1 MRQGNQ
7 LGGALGRLDCGDA
20 CHAQHVTLP
29 GLAGANHRQCL
40 GPHDDAAPR
49 PRDPPRDLL
58 TRHVDH
64 ARLTGGVE
72 VGKMCPLSSHR
83 ARPPLSI
90 RSPTRPELSPRQDN
104 HSTLTAT
111 PPAVRRRFRST
122 MVAWIGASLAL
133 MPVAGAQNTA
143 QDLPVFGRSQAVPNP
158 PPPALQNLPQ
168 GLPDLGDPSAALL
181 SGVQERKLG
190 ESVMREVRGSGGY
203 LNDPEVVGYLNE
215 LGNRLVN
222 AVPGAPV
229 DFEFFAMAGALAAA
243 VLVSRSHSSSS
254 GDMTQAA
261 IASASGLAIQSQISF
276 TRQNEEE
283 ADRIGFQRM
292 VAAGFDPTSMATFM
306 ERLQR
311 STRFVEGNAPNYLRD
326 HPVTTQRIADAQAR
340 AQGLPFRQVPDS
352 LDFQMVRALLRSYEG
367 TPREAVAFFRDAI
380 AERKYNNEVA
390 AHYGLVAALLR
401 AQDLKTAQAELT
413 ALEKTAPPHP
423 MIEGIAGQVLMQSG
437 QLKAAITRYQAALVR
452 YPRKMQLVYDYPEAL
467 MKDNQASKAAT
478 FLTEQLQRFPSDGPL
493 HQLAARAYAA
503 LGKQLLQHQHQAEF
517 YAWQG
522 NLKAAVMQLELAIK
536 AGDGDFYQLSAAESR
551 LRAVRQ
557 ELVDQ
562 EKDSGS
568 NRCAG

>member
-1 MRQGNQ
+1 
-7 LGGALGRLDCGDA
+7 
-20 CHAQHVTLP
+20 VT
-29 GLAGANHRQCL
+29 
-40 GPHDDAAPR
+40 
-49 PRDPPRDLL
+49 
-58 TRHVDH
+58 
-64 ARLTGGVE
+64 E
-72 VGKMCPLSSHR
+72 
-83 ARPPLSI
+83 
-90 RSPTRPELSPRQDN
+90 
-104 HSTLTAT
+104 T
-111 PPAVRRRFRST
+111 PSAVRRCFRST
-122 MVAWIGASLAL
+122 LAAWIGASLAL
-133 MPVAGAQNTA
+133 TPVAVAQSPA
-143 QDLPVFGRSQAVPNP
+143 QDLPVFGRSQANP
-158 PPPALQNLPQ
+158 PQRGDPAPALEKPAQSLPE
-168 GLPDLGDPSAALL
+168 LGDPSAALL
-181 SGVQERKLG
+181 SGAQERKLG
-190 ESVMREVRGSGGY
+190 ESVMRQIRGSGGY
-203 LNDPEVVGYLNE
+203 LNDPEVNGYLNE
-215 LGNRLVN
+215 LGNRLVT
-222 AVPGAPV
+222 AVPGAPF
-229 DFEFFAMAGALAAA
+229 DFEFFGMADSSINAFALPGGFVGINSGLILLTQTESELASVLGHEITHVTQHHIARSLGNQRDAILATLGALAAA
-243 VLVSRSHSSSS
+243 VLASRSKSSSS

-261 IASASGLAIQSQISF
+261 IASAQGLALQSQITF

-311 STRFVEGNAPNYLRD
+311 SVRFVEGNTPNYLRD

-352 LDFQMVRALLRSYEG
+352 LDFQMVRALLKSYEG
-367 TPREAVAFFRDAI
+367 TPRDAVAFFRDAI

-390 AHYGLVAALLR
+390 AHYGLVASLLR
-401 AQDLKTAQAELT
+401 AQELKSAQAELT
-413 ALEKTAPPHP
+413 ELEKTAPPHP

-437 QLKAAITRYQAALVR
+437 QLKTAITRYQAALAR

-467 MKDNQASKAAT
+467 LKDNQAGKAAT

-522 NLKAAVMQLELAIK
+522 NLKAAVIQLELAIK

-562 EKDSGS
+562 EKDAG
-568 NRCAG
+568 NRRAG